1 MRSKVL
7 ASPNGLYFC
16 TVGCVQCTAPGCSF
30 YASIASSICDD
41 TWCKVMPPLGPWNA
55 LLKMLFGKE
64 HCKPMGHP
72 VIPWMPWSSCSTLP
86 TADSSSKI
94 SKKKNT
100 NSSQMCKVTLFGC
113 ATSTELWASKYI
125 TRCHILHVASL
136 KTPEF
141 PLVPAQYAAGQVA
154 YSRIRWWSTNRRILV
169 EWLGDEIQQVFGIT
183 VVTWNVMKKRVM
195 FMVFLRYCIWCCFV
209 YIWGGGLRQRR
220 TCSKGHNTQLRLV
233 TGVCSNWLAPTL
245 MLSWIIPA

>member
-1 MRSKVL
+1 MILGAKWCRLWVLEMLCSKCYLEKNIANPWVIQ
-7 ASPNGLYFC
+7 SYHECRGLH
-16 TVGCVQCTAPGCSF
+16 VR
-30 YASIASSICDD
+30 
-41 TWCKVMPPLGPWNA
+41 
-55 LLKMLFGKE
+55 
-64 HCKPMGHP
+64 HCQRQIH
-72 VIPWMPWSSCSTLP
+72 
-86 TADSSSKI
+86 SSKI

-195 FMVFLRYCIWCCFV
+195 FIYTPVHCVWCCFV